1 MVVGG
6 YGRLVQ
12 TKSRKTL
19 LEETILRLAPR
30 SNFFFFCLAVIGQL
44 LDGGGQK
51 CWTWA
56 VHRLPLSAA
65 TDVGRNGGLLATGD
79 DSCQPQTWLTDHPSF
94 RFTTSDSSTSPVL
107 LHIICA
113 LYNLTRSSLWYFL
126 PLYQL

>member
-19 LEETILRLAPR
+19 LEKTILRLAPR
-30 SNFFFFCLAVIGQL
+30 SNFFFRLAVIGQL

-51 CWTWA
+51 CWTRA

-65 TDVGRNGGLLATGD
+65 IDVGRNGGLLATSD
-79 DSCQPQTWLTDHPSF
+79 DSCEPQTWLMIIQA
-94 RFTTSDSSTSPVL
+94 SDSRLQTPRHLQSCCIL
-107 LHIICA
+107 FA
-113 LYNLTRSSLWYFL
+113 LFTI
-126 PLYQL
+126 